1 MTLILCLALCVA
13 ALAETAP
20 DPIRIAVGARQL
32 GMGKAF
38 TGLADD
44 VSSIFLN
51 PAGIANATSWQVTS
65 MSGQLFEEFN
75 YLSLSG
81 LYPTEH
87 GNFAVAYVG
96 SSIDGAL
103 PTRIEAGTEADP
115 VIVVDTS
122 RSPMSYSNNLI
133 LLSYGR
139 KMGRLNLGANLKFF
153 SVNLCGGSAQGNEL
167 DLGIQG
173 KPLPWLSLGATIQN
187 ALPAGMGGKLYY
199 QGSGWSEEYPAVL
212 KIGAAIDL
220 HRVKLLA
227 DLDREM
233 ERANVPAL
241 MHLGVE
247 WKPMEL
253 IAIRAG
259 IDQDAVG
266 GETVNNLTAGAGL
279 YYGNFRFDYAY
290 HQFAG
295 APGMDNHFFSL
306 TYGI

>member
-1 MTLILCLALCVA
+1 MLIFLCLILCGA

-38 TGLADD
+38 AGLADD
-44 VSSIFLN
+44 VSSVFLN

-81 LYPTEH
+81 LYPTEY

-96 SSIDGAL
+96 SSIAGAL
-103 PTRIEAGTEADP
+103 PTRIEAGSEADP

-122 RSPMSYSNNLI
+122 RDTMSYSNNLV

-139 KMGRLNLGANLKFF
+139 KIGRVNLGANLKLF
-153 SVNLCGGSAQGNEL
+153 SVNLCGGSARGNEL
-167 DLGIQG
+167 DIGIQA
-173 KPLPWLSLGATIQN
+173 KPLSWLSLGANIQN
-187 ALPAGMGGKLYY
+187 ALPAGLGGKLYY
-199 QGSGWSEEYPAVL
+199 EGSGWSEEYPAVL

-227 DLDREM
+227 DLDREI
-233 ERANVPAL
+233 ERANLPAL

-247 WKPMEL
+247 WKPIEL
-253 IAIRAG
+253 LAIRAG
-259 IDQDAVG
+259 IDQDMVG
-266 GETVNNLTAGAGL
+266 TGTVNNLTAGAGI

-306 TYGI
+306 SYGI